1 MGCLLLEVKT
11 CLKPPNMIRDRFGDI
26 PKMSIKLHPN
36 REDKTLI
43 VWDPN
48 TECRD
53 STRDM
58 TDNVANLFWPRVM
71 SVSDRLSIP
80 KYQKSLYRVTHL

>member
-1 MGCLLLEVKT
+1 
-11 CLKPPNMIRDRFGDI
+11 MISDRFRGI
-26 PKMSIKLHPN
+26 PKMSIELHPN

-43 VWDPN
+43 VWDPD

-71 SVSDRLSIP
+71 SVSQNLI
-80 KYQKSLYRVTHL
+80 